1 MQDYS
6 TFSREKRGEWATTR
20 ETTCQT
26 NLAEFLSLDLVVTDQ
41 KKASMGLW

>member
-1 MQDYS
+1 MQDYR
-6 TFSREKRGEWATTR
+6 TLSREKRGERATTR

-26 NLAEFLSLDLVVTDQ
+26 NLAKFLSLDLVVTGQ